1 MILLD
6 VPFVFSACKK
16 DEISIIGMWNTTKI
30 VVTYKDGRTED
41 IDDPIINDWF
51 INLRFNGTFSLY
63 LFEDNDRVVNG
74 TYVYDYNGR
83 LLLLMVESYSYSAT
97 LLSLTE
103 TQMVLDYGNLEGD
116 DIATIV
122 IYYTKAQ

>member
-1 MILLD
+1 MILLV

-30 VVTYKDGRTED
+30 VVTYTDGRTED

-51 INLRFNGTFSLY
+51 IDLRTDGTFSLY

-74 TYVYDYNGR
+74 TYIHTYDGR
-83 LLLLMVESYSYSAT
+83 LLMFTVESYSYSAK
-97 LLSLTE
+97 LL
-103 TQMVLDYGNLEGD
+103 
-116 DIATIV
+116 
-122 IYYTKAQ
+122 